1 MSSTITS
8 YREVIDANNRVYRVG
23 ETDRELLGR
32 SRAWMVWLPWVAMM
46 AVSVYEYG
54 YGAAEEAI
62 RDAHHWSMSQTFWLL
77 SIWAFFQA
85 GVAFPAG
92 KLREKG
98 ILSARA
104 AMLVGAVLSALGFVS
119 ITQGNLVL
127 AYLGFAVCGGI
138 GAGLVYA
145 TCINLVGKW
154 YPERRGGKTGFVNGG
169 FAYGAVP
176 FIFIFSYA
184 LHPNTYVWVL
194 DLVAVYMLV
203 VVAVCG
209 WLFRDP
215 PKNWWPADVD
225 PVQWA
230 NSKNGA
236 ESLKK
241 NPPAVRQYTP
251 MEAIKTGMLPLMWLS
266 LGISAGVSLFGIS
279 YMVPFAKDLGFGPL
293 IAASSAGVLSI
304 INGTGRTV
312 TGYISDRLGRKQTLL
327 IVLLVSAVSL
337 VGLLYAGKAQ
347 NEIAFLCFAFLVGF
361 GGGAFYPMFAS
372 LTPDYFGENNNAS
385 NYGLIYS
392 SKLLGSVVGIGVGA
406 SVIDAWGYTGA
417 YWLAA
422 ASALV
427 SAGIAACSC
436 VSRAAACAAA
446 QPSAANTERSREPRW
461 PTEKAGRKRE
471 IGGGRGEN
479 RSGDPLG
486 RRLTSLVV
494 HLSVRSVCRR
504 IRSPARLGAAA
515 GDRFDEFGVLVPGS
529 PSRGPAQW
537 AGSTT
542 GPDGRPTR

>member
-1 MSSTITS
+1 MSSTFAS
-8 YREVIDANNRVYRVG
+8 YREVIDANGRVYRVG

-32 SRAWMVWLPWVAMM
+32 SRAWMIWLPWMAMM

-54 YGAAEEAI
+54 YGAAAKSI
-62 RDAHHWSMSQTFWLL
+62 RDAHHWSMGETFWLL

-98 ILSARA
+98 ILSPRA
-104 AMLVGAVLSALGFVS
+104 AMLIGAVLSALGFAS

-194 DLVAVYMLV
+194 DLVAAYMLIV
-203 VVAVCG
+203 CAVCG

-225 PVQWA
+225 PREVGGQQERRGEPEEEPA
-230 NSKNGA
+230 CRAAIHADGGDQDRHVAADVAVARNQRRRLAFRHQLHG
-236 ESLKK
+236 
-241 NPPAVRQYTP
+241 AVRQ
-251 MEAIKTGMLPLMWLS
+251 GSGLR
-266 LGISAGVSLFGIS
+266 
-279 YMVPFAKDLGFGPL
+279 
-293 IAASSAGVLSI
+293 AADRCVVRRRALHHQRHRPHG
-304 INGTGRTV
+304 
-312 TGYISDRLGRKQTLL
+312 DRLAIGPVRAQADPAGRPA
-327 IVLLVSAVSL
+327 VSAVSL
-337 VGLLYAGKAQ
+337 VGLLYAGKAH
-347 NEIAFLCFAFLVGF
+347 NEIGFLCFAFLVGF

-385 NYGLIYS
+385 NYGLVYS
-392 SKLLGSVVGIGVGA
+392 SKLLGSIVGIGVGA

-422 ASALV
+422 VSALV
-427 SAGIAACSC
+427 SAGIATFLRQPG
-436 VSRAAACAAA
+436 RAGARHRD
-446 QPSAANTERSREPRW
+446 QRITRTKRSLNPRW
-461 PTEKAGRKRE
+461 PTDGRQE
-471 IGGGRGEN
+471 AAEGE
-479 RSGDPLG
+479 RSDGSLG
-486 RRLTSLVV
+486 RFLAPLVRYISL
-494 HLSVRSVCRR
+494 VRSVCRR
-504 IRSPARLGAAA
+504 IRSPARPPSRLAIAVYQ
-515 GDRFDEFGVLVPGS
+515 FGVLVPRS
-529 PSRGPAQW
+529 LSHAPERSAS
-537 AGSTT
+537 STT
-542 GPDGRPTR
+542 APDGRPTR

>member
-1 MSSTITS
+1 MSETNAS
-8 YREVIDANNRVYRVG
+8 YREITDANNRVYRVG

-32 SRAWMVWLPWVAMM
+32 SRAWMVWLPWAAMM
-46 AVSVYEYG
+46 AISVYEYG
-54 YGAAEEAI
+54 YGAAAKSL
-62 RDAHHWSMSQTFWLL
+62 RDAHHWTMSETFWLL
-77 SIWAFFQA
+77 STWAFFQSL
-85 GVAFPAG
+85 VAFPAG

-98 ILSARA
+98 IVSARA
-104 AMLVGAVLSALGFVS
+104 AMLAGAVLSAVGFVS
-119 ITQGNLVL
+119 IANSDNLVI

-194 DLVAVYMLV
+194 DLVAAYMLV

-209 WLFRDP
+209 MLFRDP
-215 PKNWWPADVD
+215 PKNWWPAEVD

-230 NSKNGA
+230 SSKKGA
-236 ESLKK
+236 ESLRK

-251 MEAIKTGMLPLMWLS
+251 LQAIKTGMLPLMWLS

-293 IAASSAGVLSI
+293 IAASSAGVLSV

-327 IVLLVSAVSL
+327 IVLLVEALSL
-337 VGLLYAGKAQ
+337 VGLLYAGKAES
-347 NEIAFLCFAFLVGF
+347 EIAFLCFAFLVGF

-406 SVIDAWGYTGA
+406 NVIDEWGYTGA

-422 ASALV
+422 ASALA
-427 SAGIAACSC
+427 SAGIAAFLRQPARR
-436 VSRAAACAAA
+436 VAAV
-446 QPSAANTERSREPRW
+446 QPSVAKTEMTLAAM
-461 PTEKAGRKRE
+461 
-471 IGGGRGEN
+471 
-479 RSGDPLG
+479 
-486 RRLTSLVV
+486 
-494 HLSVRSVCRR
+494 
-504 IRSPARLGAAA
+504 
-515 GDRFDEFGVLVPGS
+515 VP
-529 PSRGPAQW
+529 
-537 AGSTT
+537 
-542 GPDGRPTR
+542 D

>member
-1 MSSTITS
+1 MSSTTTG

-32 SRAWMVWLPWVAMM
+32 SRAWMVWLPWLAMM

-54 YGAAEEAI
+54 FGAAEESLQE
-62 RDAHHWSMSQTFWLL
+62 AHGWTMSQTFWLL
-77 SIWAFFQA
+77 AIWALFQA

-98 ILSARA
+98 IVSARA
-104 AMLVGAVLSALGFVS
+104 AMLAGAVLSAVGFVS
-119 ITQGNLVL
+119 VAHSDNLVI
-127 AYLGFAVCGGI
+127 AYLGFAACGGI

-194 DLVAVYMLV
+194 DLVGFYMLV

-209 WLFRDP
+209 MLFRDP
-215 PKNWWPADVD
+215 PKNWWPSDVD
-225 PVQWA
+225 PAQWA
-230 NSKNGA
+230 SSAKGA
-236 ESLKK
+236 ESLRK

-251 MEAIKTGMLPLMWLS
+251 MQAIKTGMLPLMWLS

-293 IAASSAGVLSI
+293 IAASSAGVLSV

-347 NEIAFLCFAFLVGF
+347 NEVAFLVFAFLVGF

-422 ASALV
+422 ASALL
-427 SAGIAACSC
+427 SALIA
-436 VSRAAACAAA
+436 VFLR
-446 QPSAANTERSREPRW
+446 QP
-461 PTEKAGRKRE
+461 
-471 IGGGRGEN
+471 
-479 RSGDPLG
+479 
-486 RRLTSLVV
+486 
-494 HLSVRSVCRR
+494 
-504 IRSPARLGAAA
+504 
-515 GDRFDEFGVLVPGS
+515 
-529 PSRGPAQW
+529 
-537 AGSTT
+537 
-542 GPDGRPTR
+542 GRPVSVPAPGTAKFERLAATVAD

>member
-1 MSSTITS
+1 
-8 YREVIDANNRVYRVG
+8 
-23 ETDRELLGR
+23 
-32 SRAWMVWLPWVAMM
+32 MM
-46 AVSVYEYG
+46 AISVYEYG
-54 YGAAEEAI
+54 YGAAAKSL
-62 RDAHHWSMSQTFWLL
+62 RDAHHWTMSETFWLL

-85 GVAFPAG
+85 LVAFPAG
-92 KLREKG
+92 KLREKD
-98 ILSARA
+98 IVSART
-104 AMLVGAVLSALGFVS
+104 AMLVGAVLSAIGFVS
-119 ITQGNLVL
+119 IANSDSLVI

-194 DLVAVYMLV
+194 DLVGVYMLV

-209 WLFRDP
+209 MLFRDP
-215 PKNWWPADVD
+215 PKNWWPAEVD

-230 NSKNGA
+230 NSKKGA
-236 ESLKK
+236 ESLRK

-251 MEAIKTGMLPLMWLS
+251 LEAIKTGMLPLMWLS

-304 INGTGRTV
+304 INGTGRTL
-312 TGYISDRLGRKQTLL
+312 TGYISDRFGRKQTLL
-327 IVLLVSAVSL
+327 AVLLVSAVAL
-337 VGLLYAGKAQ
+337 IGLLYAGKAQ
-347 NEIAFLCFAFLVGF
+347 NEIAFLFFAFLVGF

-406 SVIDAWGYTGA
+406 SVIDKWGYTGA
-417 YWLAA
+417 YWIAA
-422 ASALV
+422 VSALV
-427 SAGIAACSC
+427 SAGIALLLRQPGRR
-436 VSRAAACAAA
+436 VPAAAASTAKVARPLAATLA
-446 QPSAANTERSREPRW
+446 
-461 PTEKAGRKRE
+461 
-471 IGGGRGEN
+471 
-479 RSGDPLG
+479 D
-486 RRLTSLVV
+486 
-494 HLSVRSVCRR
+494 
-504 IRSPARLGAAA
+504 
-515 GDRFDEFGVLVPGS
+515 
-529 PSRGPAQW
+529 
-537 AGSTT
+537 
-542 GPDGRPTR
+542 

>member
-1 MSSTITS
+1 MSVKVAS
-8 YREVIDANNRVYRVG
+8 YREITDANNRVYRVG

-32 SRAWMVWLPWVAMM
+32 SRAWMVWLPWIAMM
-46 AVSVYEYG
+46 AVSVFEYG
-54 YGAAEEAI
+54 YGSAEETL
-62 RDAHHWSMSQTFWLL
+62 REAHGWSMSQTFWLL

-98 ILSARA
+98 IVSARA
-104 AMLVGAVLSALGFVS
+104 AMLAGAVLSAVGFFS
-119 ITQGNLVL
+119 ITQSNLVI

-145 TCINLVGKW
+145 TCINIVGKW
-154 YPERRGGKTGFVNGG
+154 YPEKRGGKTGFVNGG

-194 DLVAVYMLV
+194 DVVGVYMLV
-203 VVAVCG
+203 VCAVCG
-209 WLFRDP
+209 MLFRDP

-230 NSKNGA
+230 SSKKGA
-236 ESLKK
+236 ESLRK

-312 TGYISDRLGRKQTLL
+312 TGVISDRLGRKQTLL
-327 IVLLVSAVSL
+327 IVLLISAVSL
-337 VGLLYAGKAQ
+337 VGLLYAGEAH
-347 NEIAFLCFAFLVGF
+347 NEIGFLCFAFLVGF

-392 SKLLGSVVGIGVGA
+392 SKLLGSIVGIGVGA
-406 SVIDAWGYTGA
+406 SVIDSWGYTGA

-427 SAGIAACSC
+427 SAAIAAFLRQPGRR
-436 VSRAAACAAA
+436 RAATA
-446 QPSAANTERSREPRW
+446 ERSGATTEMSLA
-461 PTEKAGRKRE
+461 PTLA
-471 IGGGRGEN
+471 
-479 RSGDPLG
+479 D
-486 RRLTSLVV
+486 
-494 HLSVRSVCRR
+494 
-504 IRSPARLGAAA
+504 
-515 GDRFDEFGVLVPGS
+515 
-529 PSRGPAQW
+529 
-537 AGSTT
+537 
-542 GPDGRPTR
+542 

>member
-1 MSSTITS
+1 MSSAFAS
-8 YREVIDANNRVYRVG
+8 YREITDANNRVYRVG
-23 ETDRELLGR
+23 ETDRELLGK
-32 SRAWMVWLPWVAMM
+32 SRAWMVWLPWIAMM

-54 YGAAEEAI
+54 YGAAEEAL
-62 RDAHHWSMSQTFWLL
+62 REAHGWSMSETFWLL

-85 GVAFPAG
+85 LIAFPAG

-98 ILSARA
+98 IVSART
-104 AMLVGAVLSALGFVS
+104 AMLAGAVLSAIGFIS
-119 ITQGNLVL
+119 IANSDSLVI
-127 AYLGFAVCGGI
+127 AYLGFSVCGGI

-145 TCINLVGKW
+145 TCINMVGKW

-194 DLVAVYMLV
+194 DLVGVYMLV

-209 WLFRDP
+209 LMFRDP
-215 PKNWWPADVD
+215 PKNWWPSEVD

-230 NSKNGA
+230 SNKSGA
-236 ESLKK
+236 SSLQK

-304 INGTGRTV
+304 INGTGRTL
-312 TGYISDRLGRKQTLL
+312 TGYLSDRFGRKQTLL
-327 IVLLVSAVSL
+327 AVLLVSAVAL
-337 VGLLYAGKAQ
+337 VGLLYAGKAH
-347 NEIAFLCFAFLVGF
+347 NEIAFLFFAFLVGF

-385 NYGLIYS
+385 TYGLIYS

-406 SVIDAWGYTGA
+406 SVIDKWGYTGA
-417 YWLAA
+417 YWIAA
-422 ASALV
+422 VSALV
-427 SAGIAACSC
+427 SAGIALLF
-436 VSRAAACAAA
+436 R
-446 QPSAANTERSREPRW
+446 QP
-461 PTEKAGRKRE
+461 
-471 IGGGRGEN
+471 GRGVPAA
-479 RSGDPLG
+479 RSSAVTADKPM
-486 RRLTSLVV
+486 
-494 HLSVRSVCRR
+494 
-504 IRSPARLGAAA
+504 AATMA
-515 GDRFDEFGVLVPGS
+515 D
-529 PSRGPAQW
+529 
-537 AGSTT
+537 
-542 GPDGRPTR
+542 

>member
-1 MSSTITS
+1 MSETNAS
-8 YREVIDANNRVYRVG
+8 YREITDANNRVYRVG

-32 SRAWMVWLPWVAMM
+32 SRAWMVWLPWAAMM
-46 AVSVYEYG
+46 AISVYEYG
-54 YGAAEEAI
+54 YGAAAKSL
-62 RDAHHWSMSQTFWLL
+62 RDAHHWTMSETFWLL

-85 GVAFPAG
+85 LVAFPAG
-92 KLREKG
+92 KLREKD
-98 ILSARA
+98 IVSART
-104 AMLVGAVLSALGFVS
+104 AMLAGAVLSAIGFVS
-119 ITQGNLVL
+119 IANSGNLVI

-194 DLVAVYMLV
+194 DLVGVYMLV

-209 WLFRDP
+209 MLFRDP
-215 PKNWWPADVD
+215 PKNWWPAEVD

-230 NSKNGA
+230 TSKKGA
-236 ESLKK
+236 ESLRK

-327 IVLLVSAVSL
+327 IVLLVSAVAL
-337 VGLLYAGKAQ
+337 VGLLYAGEAQ
-347 NEIAFLCFAFLVGF
+347 NEIAFLFFAFLVGF

-406 SVIDAWGYTGA
+406 SVIDAWEYTGA
-417 YWLAA
+417 YWIAA
-422 ASALV
+422 VSALV
-427 SAGIAACSC
+427 SAGIA
-436 VSRAAACAAA
+436 VFLR
-446 QPSAANTERSREPRW
+446 QP
-461 PTEKAGRKRE
+461 G
-471 IGGGRGEN
+471 
-479 RSGDPLG
+479 
-486 RRLTSLVV
+486 
-494 HLSVRSVCRR
+494 RSVPAVAP
-504 IRSPARLGAAA
+504 SPATVERPMAATLA
-515 GDRFDEFGVLVPGS
+515 D
-529 PSRGPAQW
+529 
-537 AGSTT
+537 
-542 GPDGRPTR
+542 

>member
-1 MSSTITS
+1 
-8 YREVIDANNRVYRVG
+8 
-23 ETDRELLGR
+23 
-32 SRAWMVWLPWVAMM
+32 MVWLPWAAMM

-54 YGAAEEAI
+54 FGAAEEAL
-62 RDAHHWSMSQTFWLL
+62 REAHHWSMGQTFWLL

-85 GVAFPAG
+85 GIAFPAG

-98 ILSARA
+98 IVSARV
-104 AMLVGAVLSALGFVS
+104 AMIAGAVLSALGFFS
-119 ITQGNLVL
+119 LTQGNLVL

-154 YPERRGGKTGFVNGG
+154 YPERRGAKTGFVNGG

-184 LHPNTYVWVL
+184 LHPTTYVWVL

-203 VVAVCG
+203 VVAACG
-209 WLFRDP
+209 MLFRDP
-215 PKNWWPADVD
+215 PKNWWPAEIN
-225 PVQWA
+225 PVEWA
-230 NSKNGA
+230 DSKAGA

-241 NPPAVRQYTP
+241 NPPAARQYTTI
-251 MEAIKTGMLPLMWLS
+251 EAVKTGMLPLMWLS

-293 IAASSAGVLSI
+293 IAASSAGVLSV

-312 TGYISDRLGRKQTLL
+312 TGWLSDRFGRKQTLL
-327 IVLLVSAVSL
+327 AVLLVEALSL
-337 VGLLYAGKAQ
+337 VGLLYAGNAG
-347 NEIAFLCFAFLVGF
+347 NEIAFLGFAFLVGF

-392 SKLLGSVVGIGVGA
+392 SKLLGSIVGIGLGA
-406 SVIDAWGYTGA
+406 SIIDSWGYTGA

-427 SAGIAACSC
+427 SAIIALMF
-436 VSRAAACAAA
+436 R
-446 QPSAANTERSREPRW
+446 QP
-461 PTEKAGRKRE
+461 
-471 IGGGRGEN
+471 GRGAKVATAPK
-479 RSGDPLG
+479 RFSDS
-486 RRLTSLVV
+486 SL
-494 HLSVRSVCRR
+494 
-504 IRSPARLGAAA
+504 A
-515 GDRFDEFGVLVPGS
+515 
-529 PSRGPAQW
+529 
-537 AGSTT
+537 
-542 GPDGRPTR
+542 PTLAN

>member
-1 MSSTITS
+1 MSSTIAS
-8 YREVIDANNRVYRVG
+8 YREVTDANNRVYRVG
-23 ETDRELLGR
+23 ETDRELLGK
-32 SRAWMVWLPWVAMM
+32 SRAWMVWLPWAAMVAI
-46 AVSVYEYG
+46 SVYEYG
-54 YGAAEEAI
+54 YGAAEEAL
-62 RDAHHWSMSQTFWLL
+62 RAAHGWSMSETFWLL

-98 ILSARA
+98 IVSAKT
-104 AMLVGAVLSALGFVS
+104 AMLVGAVLSAVGFISIANFDSLVLGF
-119 ITQGNLVL
+119 
-127 AYLGFAVCGGI
+127 LGFSVCGGI

-145 TCINLVGKW
+145 TCINMVGKW

-194 DLVAVYMLV
+194 DLVGVYMLI

-209 WLFRDP
+209 LLFRDP

-225 PVQWA
+225 PLQWA
-230 NSKNGA
+230 STKKGA
-236 ESLKK
+236 ASLRK

-251 MEAIKTGMLPLMWLS
+251 MAAIKTGMLPLMWLS

-279 YMVPFAKDLGFGPL
+279 YMVPFAKELGFGPL

-304 INGTGRTV
+304 VNGTGRTL
-312 TGYISDRLGRKQTLL
+312 TGYVSDRFGRKQTLL
-327 IVLLVSAVSL
+327 VVLLVSAVAL
-337 VGLLYAGKAQ
+337 VGLLYSGQAR
-347 NEIAFLCFAFLVGF
+347 NELAFLFFAFLVGF

-406 SVIDAWGYTGA
+406 SVIDSWGYAGA
-417 YWLAA
+417 YWIAA

-427 SAGIAACSC
+427 SALIA
-436 VSRAAACAAA
+436 VFLRQPGRSRAASAEADAAVGMKLA
-446 QPSAANTERSREPRW
+446 
-461 PTEKAGRKRE
+461 PTLA
-471 IGGGRGEN
+471 
-479 RSGDPLG
+479 D
-486 RRLTSLVV
+486 
-494 HLSVRSVCRR
+494 
-504 IRSPARLGAAA
+504 
-515 GDRFDEFGVLVPGS
+515 
-529 PSRGPAQW
+529 
-537 AGSTT
+537 
-542 GPDGRPTR
+542 

>member
-1 MSSTITS
+1 MSSTIAS
-8 YREVIDANNRVYRVG
+8 YREITDANNRVYRVG

-32 SRAWMVWLPWVAMM
+32 SRAWMVWLPWAAMM
-46 AVSVYEYG
+46 AISVYEYG
-54 YGAAEEAI
+54 YGAAAKSL
-62 RDAHHWSMSQTFWLL
+62 RDAHHWTMSETFWLL

-85 GVAFPAG
+85 LVAFPAG

-98 ILSARA
+98 IVSARA
-104 AMLVGAVLSALGFVS
+104 AMLSGAVLSAIGFVS
-119 ITQGNLVL
+119 IANSANLVI
-127 AYLGFAVCGGI
+127 AYLGFSVCGGI

-194 DLVAVYMLV
+194 DLVGVYMLV

-209 WLFRDP
+209 LLFRDP
-215 PKNWWPADVD
+215 PKNWWPADID

-230 NSKNGA
+230 NSKKGA
-236 ESLKK
+236 ESLRK
-241 NPPAVRQYTP
+241 NPPAVKQYTP
-251 MEAIKTGMLPLMWLS
+251 REAIKTGMLPLMWLS

-327 IVLLVSAVSL
+327 IVLLVSAVAL
-337 VGLLYAGKAQ
+337 VGLLYAGEAQ
-347 NEIAFLCFAFLVGF
+347 NEIAFLFFAFLVGF

-406 SVIDAWGYTGA
+406 SVIDAWEYTGA
-417 YWLAA
+417 YWIAA
-422 ASALV
+422 VSALV
-427 SAGIAACSC
+427 SAGIA
-436 VSRAAACAAA
+436 VFLRQPGRRVPAAAPSTANVERPMAATLA
-446 QPSAANTERSREPRW
+446 
-461 PTEKAGRKRE
+461 
-471 IGGGRGEN
+471 
-479 RSGDPLG
+479 D
-486 RRLTSLVV
+486 
-494 HLSVRSVCRR
+494 
-504 IRSPARLGAAA
+504 
-515 GDRFDEFGVLVPGS
+515 
-529 PSRGPAQW
+529 
-537 AGSTT
+537 
-542 GPDGRPTR
+542 

>member
-1 MSSTITS
+1 MSETKAS
-8 YREVIDANNRVYRVG
+8 YREITDANNRVYRVG

-46 AVSVYEYG
+46 AISVYEYG
-54 YGAAEEAI
+54 YGAAEEAL
-62 RDAHHWSMSQTFWLL
+62 RDAHGWSMSETFWLL

-92 KLREKG
+92 KLREKNMV
-98 ILSARA
+98 SART
-104 AMLVGAVLSALGFVS
+104 AMLAGAVLSAIGFVS
-119 ITQGNLVL
+119 IANSDSLVI
-127 AYLGFAVCGGI
+127 AYLGFSVCGGI

-194 DLVAVYMLV
+194 DLVGVYMLV

-209 WLFRDP
+209 LMFRDP
-215 PKNWWPADVD
+215 PKNWWPSEVD
-225 PVQWA
+225 PAQWA
-230 NSKNGA
+230 TSKKGA
-236 ESLKK
+236 EGLRK

-251 MEAIKTGMLPLMWLS
+251 MQAIRTGMLPLMWLS

-304 INGTGRTV
+304 INGTGRTL
-312 TGYISDRLGRKQTLL
+312 TGYVSDRFGRKQTLL
-327 IVLLVSAVSL
+327 AVLLVSAVAL

-347 NEIAFLCFAFLVGF
+347 NEFAFLFFAFLVGF

-406 SVIDAWGYTGA
+406 SVIDKWDYTGA
-417 YWLAA
+417 YWIAA
-422 ASALV
+422 VSALV
-427 SAGIAACSC
+427 SAGIAFFLRQPGRA
-436 VSRAAACAAA
+436 VAAAAPSTVPVEMPMAATLA
-446 QPSAANTERSREPRW
+446 
-461 PTEKAGRKRE
+461 
-471 IGGGRGEN
+471 
-479 RSGDPLG
+479 D
-486 RRLTSLVV
+486 
-494 HLSVRSVCRR
+494 
-504 IRSPARLGAAA
+504 
-515 GDRFDEFGVLVPGS
+515 
-529 PSRGPAQW
+529 
-537 AGSTT
+537 
-542 GPDGRPTR
+542 